1 MNLSRLRYHIKRFL
15 RDTPLGDSIV
25 AAVMKRGLR
34 TGKSQGLS
42 TPAELGRY
50 LDQAIA
56 DLTADG
62 GKQLT
67 YFEAGVFAGDS
78 LVVWSQRCDAAG
90 VETSIYGADSFAGL
104 PDSVAGD
111 EGSWFPGS
119 FYCPKA
125 VTEWNLERKGLSKD
139 RVRLIE
145 GWFDQSLTPALAEEI
160 RTVDVALLDADAYS
174 STVPV
179 LEFLGPLLAD
189 RVWLIFDDW
198 YSGGNLVDS
207 TGKTRGIGVERAFD
221 EWCSGAGSGWD
232 VEPVGDYEYH
242 GDESRLAGRVFR
254 LTATEG

>member
-15 RDTPLGDSIV
+15 RDTPLGDSII

-145 GWFDQSLTPALAEEI
+145 GWFDQRGMRPHFFGLMARPVKSSMRAKAEASPGAPSHI
-160 RTVDVALLDADAYS
+160 NLRMMAMSSAYARIKPCGPTV
-174 STVPV
+174 
-179 LEFLGPLLAD
+179 
-189 RVWLIFDDW
+189 
-198 YSGGNLVDS
+198 N
-207 TGKTRGIGVERAFD
+207 
-221 EWCSGAGSGWD
+221 
-232 VEPVGDYEYH
+232 
-242 GDESRLAGRVFR
+242 FR
-254 LTATEG
+254 